1 MTDATIET
9 AIKAFT
15 DHARAHSEF
24 IASDISAPLPTGREL
39 ATHRSDVE
47 AICKEM
53 DALAHDPNSRF
64 SDFETLRHKRAD
76 FPATPPAL
84 LDDVACAFKAASR
97 L

>member
-1 MTDATIET
+1 MTDAAIDT

-15 DHARAHSEF
+15 DHARAHSGF
-24 IASDISAPLPTGREL
+24 VVSDISAPLPTAREL
-39 ATHRSDVE
+39 VTHRSDIE

-64 SDFETLRHKRAD
+64 SDFERLRQKRTD

-84 LDDVACAFKAASR
+84 LDDVARAFESANR